1 MSDTAPTLADA
12 LAAERDRVIDALS
25 DDAVTAFATTDPAFK
40 SGGFRPG
47 NAAPIRM
54 RLRVL
59 AAAADGLSDTLRR
72 LLAHGSLN
80 RTLIADLSESAIAD
94 LRHDLAA
101 LFGPARILLALQ
113 LDDRQTL
120 REAAAR
126 WLSANPP
133 FAPVE
138 PAAATARLRDVF
150 GRLLDACGVAGAA
163 PGAPLIPTRE
173 AWQDEKAHLNDQLR
187 DLRAQLRALKDSD
200 ARAIRFQKL
209 ADALTA
215 ERDDRNARLD
225 AETAEKRL
233 AIRQRGDLEAEL
245 GRERTQREERLR
257 AALDS
262 RLASEFAGWIAHA
275 RAVEAEAAADDAA
288 HRDALEQTEH
298 ALRRQA
304 AADRHS
310 GNRATLLARLGALDA
325 ARARARDALAHALVQ
340 TPELP
345 AAVRSLDDEIQRVRA
360 ILQIEEPVS
369 ALEETLAA
377 RLHAADGNTLY
388 AIRTLTERL
397 AAFAVLDPAAL
408 HRIDA
413 AINRRQAALLSRGE
427 MPEGKAPE
435 PVLALRRALTG
446 RGKAMLLIDGHNL
459 LFALQ
464 GRYMPPSGAAVPDRE
479 KRARMIA
486 DLVRVVGP
494 HPSCRVWIVFDGP
507 VSSEETPAPNV
518 RVSYSGGVGEHRA
531 DAVLLD
537 DIRFLRGVD
546 AEIPVILASNDNALC
561 GQARRIGAVTI
572 AATDI
577 GALL

>member
-1 MSDTAPTLADA
+1 MSETAPTLSDA

-25 DDAVTAFATTDPAFK
+25 DDAVSAFAATDPAFK

-47 NAAPIRM
+47 NAAPIRN
-54 RLRVL
+54 RLRIL
-59 AAAADGLSDTLRR
+59 AAAADGLSDALRR

-80 RTLIADLSESAIAD
+80 RTLIASLSETAVFD

-113 LDDRQTL
+113 LDERQTL

-126 WLSANPP
+126 WLSAKPP
-133 FAPVE
+133 FAPIE
-138 PAAATARLRDVF
+138 PAAATAHLRDVF
-150 GRLLDACGVAGAA
+150 GRLLDACSVAGTA

-187 DLRAQLRALKDSD
+187 DLRVQLRTLKDSD
-200 ARAIRFQKL
+200 ARAVRLQKL

-215 ERDDRNARLD
+215 ERDDLEARMD

-233 AIRQRGDLEAEL
+233 AIRQRGEMESEL
-245 GRERTQREERLR
+245 ARERTQREERLR

-262 RLASEFAGWIAHA
+262 RLAGEFAGWLAHA
-275 RAVEAEAAADDAA
+275 RVVETEAAADGAGP
-288 HRDALEQTEH
+288 RDAMAQAEH

-310 GNRATLLARLGALDA
+310 GNRAILLARLESLAA
-325 ARARARDALAHALVQ
+325 ARARVRDALAHALVQ

-345 AAVRSLDDEIQRVRA
+345 AAARALDDEIQRVRA
-360 ILQIEEPVS
+360 ILQIEESISP
-369 ALEETLAA
+369 LEETLAA

-388 AIRTLTERL
+388 AIRALTERL
-397 AAFAVLDPAAL
+397 TAFAVLDPPAL
-408 HRIDA
+408 RRLDT

-435 PVLALRRALTG
+435 PVLTLRRALTG

-464 GRYMPPSGAAVPDRE
+464 GRYMPSSGAAVPDRE

-507 VSSEETPAPNV
+507 VSSEETPATNV

-537 DIRFLRGVD
+537 NIRFLRGVD

>member
-1 MSDTAPTLADA
+1 
-12 LAAERDRVIDALS
+12 
-25 DDAVTAFATTDPAFK
+25 
-40 SGGFRPG
+40 
-47 NAAPIRM
+47 
-54 RLRVL
+54 
-59 AAAADGLSDTLRR
+59 
-72 LLAHGSLN
+72 
-80 RTLIADLSESAIAD
+80 
-94 LRHDLAA
+94 
-101 LFGPARILLALQ
+101 LALQ
-113 LDDRQTL
+113 LDERQTL

-126 WLSANPP
+126 WLSAKPP
-133 FAPVE
+133 FAPIE
-138 PAAATARLRDVF
+138 PAAATAHLRDVF
-150 GRLLDACGVAGAA
+150 GRLLDACSVAGTA

-187 DLRAQLRALKDSD
+187 DLRVQLRTLKDSD
-200 ARAIRFQKL
+200 ARAVRLQKL

-215 ERDDRNARLD
+215 ERDDLEARMD

-233 AIRQRGDLEAEL
+233 AIRQRGEMESEL
-245 GRERTQREERLR
+245 ARERTQREERLR

-262 RLASEFAGWIAHA
+262 RLAGEFAGWIAHA
-275 RAVEAEAAADDAA
+275 RVVETEAAADDAGP
-288 HRDALEQTEH
+288 RDAMAQAEH

-310 GNRATLLARLGALDA
+310 GNRAILLARLESLAA
-325 ARARARDALAHALVQ
+325 ARARVRDALAHALVQ

-345 AAVRSLDDEIQRVRA
+345 AAARALDDEIQRVRA
-360 ILQIEEPVS
+360 ILQIEESISP
-369 ALEETLAA
+369 LEETLAA

-388 AIRTLTERL
+388 AIRALTERL
-397 AAFAVLDPAAL
+397 TAFSVLDPPAL
-408 HRIDA
+408 RRLDT

-435 PVLALRRALTG
+435 PVLTLRRALTG

-464 GRYMPPSGAAVPDRE
+464 GRYMPSSGAAVPDRE

-507 VSSEETPAPNV
+507 VSSEETPATNV

-537 DIRFLRGVD
+537 NIRFLRGVD